1 MRLFAL
7 TAGVFCG
14 LALSL
19 FVQLPLLI
27 AVTLAVVV
35 GVAALLSRRGSLLL
49 TCLIAVGALAGMAR
63 GALPDVNS
71 SEIPA
76 GRLASREAVLE
87 GVVRDAPSRRGQLTR
102 VRVTLENARLH
113 DSTEFGVFDVEGDAI
128 AWVYPPPYELG
139 PGDHVTLTG
148 VPQHLVP
155 DGDGDGTAAGQQAIA
170 SWPDDLVILMRPEL
184 RLIERAPPLM
194 RLLNSLRGRLS
205 ASLERNLS
213 SPQAELAQALLLGQR
228 DDLPAEL
235 NDEWR
240 RAGTAHLLAI
250 SGLHVSVV
258 LGVAL
263 IAGVMIFGR
272 RRGLYVLL
280 PLGIVWTYA
289 VLSGLNPPVVR
300 AAIMGSVYL
309 GAIAFGRQP
318 SGGLALVLAA
328 TVIALWDPRV
338 ITTASFQMTVAAM
351 AGIVF
356 LTDPLRRLMGIPSG
370 GDMADRGAGLA
381 GGWRYAGATGIAA
394 SLGAVIG
401 IKPLLLHYF
410 GAASLFTIPASLLG
424 TTVLPAILL
433 ASALT
438 GVAGVFAD
446 NTFAFVAAWAAWP
459 FLTFLIGLS
468 SVFSSPTFAAITLA
482 PPSVEAVIVIY
493 LVMAGSFL
501 ILILRS
507 PSGLLGPVVSLPS
520 ISMPSRR
527 RLLTSWPV
535 VGGLVI
541 MTATAGIGAAAPY
554 VTDEEQLTVH
564 VLDVGQGDSILIESP
579 TGRRILIDGG
589 PNGSLLQRRLAEH
602 LPWWSRRIDVV
613 LLTHPSADHLIGLT
627 ETLRRYDVGFVVDP
641 QLESDTVYG
650 QQWAERLSEQ
660 TDLTVI
666 RAERGTALDLG
677 GGARLEIVH
686 PPTDRPFDT
695 ATEHDDN
702 SVVAK
707 LSYGD
712 VSFLF
717 AADIYGPGETFLL
730 DSGVD
735 VEATVLKVAHQGSR
749 YSSSREF
756 LEAVSPRV
764 TIISSS
770 EGNRFGH
777 PHAETLQRLESLP
790 SMPTILRTDIHGTVT
805 LMTDGE
811 RLTLRQAQG
820 EREGMRVSG
829 FPLSRE

>member
-1 MRLFAL
+1 MRLFVPAVG
-7 TAGVFCG
+7 AFCG

-19 FVQLPLLI
+19 LIQLPLLI
-27 AVTLAVVV
+27 AFALMAVALA
-35 GVAALLSRRGSLLL
+35 AALLSRRGGLLL
-49 TCLIAVGALAGMAR
+49 ACLFAVGVLAGMAR
-63 GALPDVNS
+63 GTLPDVNS
-71 SEIPA
+71 SA
-76 GRLASREAVLE
+76 VSVGSLVGREAVLE
-87 GVVRDAPSRRGQLTR
+87 GVVRDAPSSRGQLTH
-102 VRVTLENARLH
+102 VRVTLENAQLPDR
-113 DSTEFGVFDVEGDAI
+113 TEFGTFGVEGDAI
-128 AWVYPPPYELG
+128 AWVYPPSYELG
-139 PGDHVTLTG
+139 PGDRVRLAG
-148 VPQHLVP
+148 VPQHLMP
-155 DGDGDGTAAGQQAIA
+155 DGDDGEGVAAGEQEAA
-170 SWPDDLVILMRPEL
+170 TSWPDDLVILMRPNL
-184 RLIERAPPLM
+184 RLVERAPPPM

-205 ASLERNLS
+205 ASLERNLP
-213 SPQAELAQALLLGQR
+213 SPQAELARALLLGQR

-235 NDEWR
+235 NEDWR

-263 IAGVMIFGR
+263 VTGVMVFGR
-272 RRGLYVLL
+272 RRALYVLL
-280 PLGIVWTYA
+280 PLGIVWAYA
-289 VLSGLNPPVVR
+289 ILSGLNPPVVR

-356 LTDPLRRLMGIPSG
+356 LTDPLRRFMGIPSSG
-370 GDMADRGAGLA
+370 NMAETGTHLA
-381 GGWRYAGATGIAA
+381 GSWRHAGVTGIAA

-410 GAASLFTIPASLLG
+410 GAASLFTIPASLIG
-424 TTVLPAILL
+424 TAALPAVLL
-433 ASALT
+433 ASAMT
-438 GVAGVFAD
+438 AMTGVFAD
-446 NTFAFVAAWAAWP
+446 GALASVTAWVAWP

-468 SVFSSPTFAAITLA
+468 SVFSSPTFAAITIA
-482 PPSVEAVIVIY
+482 PLSVEAVILIY
-493 LVMAGSFL
+493 LVMAGLFL
-501 ILILRS
+501 IPVLRS
-507 PSGLLGPVVSLPS
+507 PSGLLGPMVSLPS
-520 ISMPSRR
+520 ISMPSGRR
-527 RLLTSWPV
+527 ALTSWPV

-541 MTATAGIGAAAPY
+541 MTATAGIGTAAPY
-554 VTDEEQLTVH
+554 ATDEEQLTVH
-564 VLDVGQGDSILIESP
+564 VLDVGQGDSILVESP
-579 TGRRILIDGG
+579 TGRRVLIDGG

-641 QLESDTVYG
+641 QLESDTIYG
-650 QQWAERLSEQ
+650 QQWAEMLREQ
-660 TDLTVI
+660 TDLAVV
-666 RAERGTALDLG
+666 RAERGTVLDLG

-686 PPTDRPFDT
+686 PPYDRPFDT
-695 ATEHDDN
+695 ATDHDDN

-707 LSYGD
+707 LFYGD

-735 VEATVLKVAHQGSR
+735 VQATVLKVAHQGSR
-749 YSSSREF
+749 YSSSEEF

-764 TIISSS
+764 AIISAG

-777 PHAETLQRLESLP
+777 PHPETLERLESLP
-790 SMPTILRTDIHGTVT
+790 SAPAILRTDIHGTVT
-805 LMTDGE
+805 LTTDGE
-811 RLTLRQAQG
+811 SLAWSNG
-820 EREGMRVSG
+820 
-829 FPLSRE
+829 

>member
-1 MRLFAL
+1 MHLFAP
-7 TAGVFCG
+7 AVGVLCG
-14 LALSL
+14 LTLSL
-19 FVQLPLLI
+19 FVQLPFLI
-27 AVTLAVVV
+27 AVALAAVA
-35 GVAALLSRRGSLLL
+35 GMAALLSRRGGLLL
-49 TCLIAVGALAGMAR
+49 ACLLSVGALAGMAR
-63 GALPDVNS
+63 GTLPDLNS
-71 SEIPA
+71 SAVPVGSLA
-76 GRLASREAVLE
+76 GREAALE

-102 VRVTLENARLH
+102 VRVTLENAQLSDR
-113 DSTEFGVFDVEGDAI
+113 TEYGTFGVEGDAI
-128 AWVYPPPYELG
+128 AWVYPPAYEPG
-139 PGDHVTLTG
+139 PGDRLRLTG
-148 VPQHLVP
+148 APQHLIP
-155 DGDGDGTAAGQQAIA
+155 DGDDGERLTAGEQETGGSQ
-170 SWPDDLVILMRPEL
+170 PDDLVILMRPQL
-184 RLIERAPPLM
+184 RLIERAPPPM
-194 RLLNSLRGRLS
+194 QLLNSLRGRLS
-205 ASLERNLS
+205 TSLERNLP
-213 SPQAELAQALLLGQR
+213 SPQAELARALLLGQR

-235 NDEWR
+235 SEEWR

-263 IAGVMIFGR
+263 ITSVMFFGR

-280 PLGIVWTYA
+280 PLGIVWAYA

-356 LTDPLRRLMGIPSG
+356 LTDPLRRVMGIPSG
-370 GDMADRGAGLA
+370 ENMADTGTGLA
-381 GGWRYAGATGIAA
+381 GNWRHAGATGIAA

-410 GAASLFTIPASLLG
+410 GAASLFTIPASLIG
-424 TTVLPAILL
+424 TAVLPAVLL
-433 ASALT
+433 ASAMT
-438 GVAGVFAD
+438 GITGVFAD
-446 NTFAFVAAWAAWP
+446 GGLSSVTGWVAWP

-468 SVFSSPTFAAITLA
+468 SVFSSPTFAAITIA
-482 PPSVEAVIVIY
+482 PLSVEAVIVIY
-493 LVMAGSFL
+493 LVMATLFL
-501 ILILRS
+501 IPILRS
-507 PSGLLGPVVSLPS
+507 PSGLLGPMVSLPS
-520 ISMPSRR
+520 ISMPSGRR
-527 RLLTSWPV
+527 VLTSWPV
-535 VGGLVI
+535 MGGLVI

-554 VTDEEQLTVH
+554 VTNEEQLTVH

-579 TGRRILIDGG
+579 TGRRVLIDGG
-589 PNGSLLQRRLAEH
+589 PDGSLLQRRLAEH

-627 ETLRRYDVGFVVDP
+627 ETLQRYDVGFVIDP
-641 QLESDTVYG
+641 QLESSTIYG
-650 QQWAERLSEQ
+650 RQWSEMLGEL
-660 TDLTVI
+660 TDLTVA
-666 RAERGTALDLG
+666 RAERGTVLDIG
-677 GGARLEIVH
+677 GGARLEILH
-686 PPTDRPFDT
+686 PPPERPFDA

-707 LSYGD
+707 LVYGD

-717 AADIYGPGETFLL
+717 AADIYEPGEEFLL

-735 VEATVLKVAHQGSR
+735 VQATVLKVAHQGSR

-764 TIISSS
+764 AVISAG
-770 EGNRFGH
+770 EDNRFGH
-777 PHAETLQRLESLP
+777 PHPETLERLESLSSAP
-790 SMPTILRTDIHGTVT
+790 AILRTDMHGTVT
-805 LMTDGE
+805 LVTDGE

-820 EREGMRVSG
+820 ER
-829 FPLSRE
+829 

>member
-1 MRLFAL
+1 M
-7 TAGVFCG
+7 
-14 LALSL
+14 
-19 FVQLPLLI
+19 
-27 AVTLAVVV
+27 
-35 GVAALLSRRGSLLL
+35 
-49 TCLIAVGALAGMAR
+49 
-63 GALPDVNS
+63 
-71 SEIPA
+71 
-76 GRLASREAVLE
+76 
-87 GVVRDAPSRRGQLTR
+87 
-102 VRVTLENARLH
+102 
-113 DSTEFGVFDVEGDAI
+113 FGVEGDAI
-128 AWVYPPPYELG
+128 AWIYPPPHELG
-139 PGDHVTLTG
+139 PGDRVTLTG
-148 VPQHLVP
+148 VPQHVVP
-155 DGDGDGTAAGQQAIA
+155 DGDDGESVATGEEQAAA
-170 SWPDDLVILMRPEL
+170 SLPDDLVILMRPHL
-184 RLIERAPPLM
+184 RLVERAPPPM
-194 RLLNSLRGRLS
+194 QLLNSLRGRLS
-205 ASLERNLS
+205 ASLERNLP
-213 SPQAELAQALLLGQR
+213 SPQAELARALLLGQR

-263 IAGVMIFGR
+263 VTGVMVLGR

-289 VLSGLNPPVVR
+289 ILSGLNPPVVR

-356 LTDPLRRLMGIPSG
+356 LTDPLRRIMGGNSIATEAS
-370 GDMADRGAGLA
+370 LA
-381 GGWRYAGATGIAA
+381 GSWRHAGATGIVA

-424 TTVLPAILL
+424 TAALPAVLL
-433 ASALT
+433 ASAAT
-438 GVAGVFAD
+438 GVVGLFSD
-446 NTFAFVAAWAAWP
+446 GAFTSVTAWVAWP

-468 SVFSSPTFAAITLA
+468 SVFSSPTFAAITIA
-482 PPSVEAVIVIY
+482 PLSVEAVILIY
-493 LVMAGSFL
+493 LVMAGLFL
-501 ILILRS
+501 IPILRG

-520 ISMPSRR
+520 ISMPSWR

-535 VGGLVI
+535 MGGLAI
-541 MTATAGIGAAAPY
+541 MTVTAGIGAAAPL
-554 VTDEEQLTVH
+554 VTDKEELTVH

-579 TGRRILIDGG
+579 TGRRVLIDGG

-650 QQWAERLSEQ
+650 QQWAETLREQ
-660 TDLTVI
+660 TELTVVW
-666 RAERGTALDLG
+666 AERGTVLDLG
-677 GGARLEIVH
+677 GGARLEIIH
-686 PPTDRPFDT
+686 PPPDRPFDT

-707 LSYGD
+707 LLYGD

-717 AADIYGPGETFLL
+717 AADIYSPGEKYLL

-735 VEATVLKVAHQGSR
+735 VRATVLKVAHQGSR
-749 YSSSREF
+749 YSSSEEF
-756 LEAVSPRV
+756 LEAVSPRIA
-764 TIISSS
+764 IISAG
-770 EGNRFGH
+770 EDNRFGH
-777 PHAETLQRLESLP
+777 PHPETLERLESLP
-790 SMPTILRTDIHGTVT
+790 STPTILRTDYMG
-805 LMTDGE
+805 
-811 RLTLRQAQG
+811 R
-820 EREGMRVSG
+820 
-829 FPLSRE
+829 